1 MKRTLTLIISVVM
14 LTAPVTIP
22 LLLSGCGTTAQTRG
36 YNTIY
41 ALQKTT
47 LAAYD
52 SYLGE
57 VIKGTVPTNGV
68 PKISDAFN
76 TFQLSTL
83 VELDAVAWNTN
94 APATAQ
100 LETLSLDLLN
110 LIGKFSTK

>member
-1 MKRTLTLIISVVM
+1 MKKLLSVILGLSLLT
-14 LTAPVTIP
+14 VTVSIP
-22 LLLSGCGTTAQTRG
+22 LTFSGCGTTAQTRSF
-36 YNTIY
+36 NTIY
-41 ALQKTT
+41 TLQKTT

-68 PKISDAFN
+68 PAVSDAFN

-83 VELDAVAWNTN
+83 VALDVVAWNTN
-94 APATAQ
+94 APATAH

-110 LIGKFSTK
+110 LITKFSTK